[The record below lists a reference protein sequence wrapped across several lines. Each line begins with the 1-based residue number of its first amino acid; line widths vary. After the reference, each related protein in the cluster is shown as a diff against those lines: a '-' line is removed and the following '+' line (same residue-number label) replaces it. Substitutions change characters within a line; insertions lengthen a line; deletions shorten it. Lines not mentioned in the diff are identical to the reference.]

1 MTSCAFL
8 SCSSTSSTSYQ
19 TGLTQY
25 ESMTQSD
32 SEEEKFTKDNQ
43 RIDNDDSTYS
53 SYTNFSTYINRNM
66 CEKEIRKMFYNDY
79 SIGNQIGKGGFGTI
93 FSAVR
98 RKDQL
103 PVAVKVIK
111 KAKVTNWFSLETRST
126 NKNFD
131 DHKLVNKSLNKQSNK
146 YASDNDECDAQ
157 LSEAISNFNNKKNMN
172 STCNVSSSSSLSSKS
187 SSSSN
192 STRTSGD
199 METAQEYESSKYY
212 DKNNNHIEPKNY
224 VQNNDEIIYTW
235 KIPLEI
241 ALMIRVRHIKNC
253 IKIIDYLEQKNCF
266 IIIMERIENSKDLFD
281 LISDH
286 ANLDTCNGLSESI
299 AKNYFKQIVET
310 VEAIQQCGIY
320 HLDIKDENI
329 LVDLNTNQI
338 KLIDFGAGTFFT
350 NKNEIYNQFHG
361 TRVYSPPEWILEKC
375 YQGDKATVWSLG
387 VLLFNMT
394 YGDIP
399 WEDDDDIINCRLNSK
414 RNVSSKF
421 DLKKIE
427 RTRNDKN
434 VDNLIRLCLNTN
446 QYERIELDNILKH
459 QWISN

>member
-1 MTSCAFL
+1 MAQ
-8 SCSSTSSTSYQ
+8 SY
-19 TGLTQY
+19 
-25 ESMTQSD
+25 
-32 SEEEKFTKDNQ
+32 SEEEKFTQANQ
-43 RIDNDDSTYS
+43 QIDRADSNF
-53 SYTNFSTYINRNM
+53 YTNFSTYINRNL
-66 CEKEIRKMFYNDY
+66 CEKDIRKMFYSDY
-79 SIGNQIGKGGFGTI
+79 SIGSQIGKGGFGTI

-111 KAKVTNWFSLETRST
+111 KAKVTNWFSLETRSID
-126 NKNFD
+126 NDFD
-131 DHKLVNKSLNKQSNK
+131 RFKIINKSLDKQSNK
-146 YASDNDECDAQ
+146 YASDNDECNPH
-157 LSEAISNFNNKKNMN
+157 LNEAISSFNNNKNIN
-172 STCNVSSSSSLSSKS
+172 STCNTSSSSSLSSKS
-187 SSSSN
+187 NSSSN

-199 METAQEYESSKYY
+199 IEIAHEYESAKYY
-212 DKNNNHIEPKNY
+212 DKNNNHIENKTDIENSN
-224 VQNNDEIIYTW
+224 QIIYTW

-286 ANLDTCNGLSESI
+286 ANLDVCNGLSEPVV
-299 AKNYFKQIVET
+299 KDYFRQIVET
-310 VEAIQQCGIY
+310 IEAIQKCGIY

-329 LVDLNTNQI
+329 LINLDTNQI
-338 KLIDFGAGTFFT
+338 KLIDFGAGMFFT
-350 NKNEIYNQFHG
+350 DKSEMYNQFHG
-361 TRVYSPPEWILEKC
+361 TRVYSPPEWILDKC

-414 RNVSSKF
+414 RNLNSK
-421 DLKKIE
+421 LGLNKNE
-427 RTRNDKN
+427 RSRNDKH
-434 VDNLIRLCLNTN
+434 VDDLISLCLNKN
-446 QYERIELDNILKH
+446 QSERIELENILKH
-459 QWISN
+459 EWISN